1 MTGPGTSAPMPH
13 DQVGINARASTELVS
28 GLADVLRAEE
38 ERLLA
43 CVHCGFCLS
52 ACPTYTRL
60 GDEADSP
67 RGRLYLMRAV
77 AEGRLDPAA
86 PAFRTHIDRC
96 LGCRAC
102 EPVCPSGV
110 PYGFLVERARTVVA
124 RAGGPDPL
132 GRLLLDTFGH
142 RFRAAAAG
150 LGGRLLRAGG
160 LAALLARVL
169 PARLRTARYGLAML
183 AATRP
188 WPLAGSA
195 EAPEAGAGEPTPKR
209 PPAGAPPVARGGLA
223 ADVAVQGERAA
234 ADPHAL
240 AGAYP
245 EGTSLPESTASP
257 RRRPRVALLDGCV
270 QSALFGHVNAAT
282 ARVLRAAG
290 CELVDAPAQRC
301 CGALHAHGGALDD
314 AYALARA
321 NVSAFEHA
329 RIDHVVVN
337 AAGCGAMLKEYGE
350 QLGDDVAYRERAHA
364 LAAKVRDLSE
374 LLLELALPQGAPLP
388 LRVTYDAPCHLHHA
402 QRITRAPLDVLR
414 QIPALELVALPNAEE
429 CCGGAGVY
437 GITHPE
443 LGGRILD
450 DKVDAILGTGAD
462 VVVTPNPGCIMQI
475 GAGLALRGSRI
486 RVLHP
491 VELLDESYRRAGL
504 YG

>member
-1 MTGPGTSAPMPH
+1 VSE
-13 DQVGINARASTELVS
+13 DRA
-28 GLADVLRAEE
+28 GLAAALRNEE
-38 ERLLA
+38 ARLLT

-77 AEGRLDPAA
+77 AENRLDPGA

-110 PYGFLVERARTVVA
+110 PYGFLVERARTVA
-124 RAGGPDPL
+124 AGAGRPDPL
-132 GRLLLDTFGH
+132 GRLLLWTFGH
-142 RFRAAAAG
+142 RFTSALAGWKGRVIRSGGAAG
-150 LGGRLLRAGG
+150 A
-160 LAALLARVL
+160 LARLL
-169 PARLRTARYGLAML
+169 PARFGSVRYGLAML

-188 WPLAGSA
+188 WRDLRQRGDSSGGDAANLGS
-195 EAPEAGAGEPTPKR
+195 TPSAVR
-209 PPAGAPPVARGGLA
+209 PAGRPAVARGGPA
-223 ADVAVQGERAA
+223 ADVEVQRERAL

-245 EGTSLPESTASP
+245 EGTSMPEAD
-257 RRRPRVALLDGCV
+257 RPDSGRVRVALLRGCV
-270 QSALFGHVNAAT
+270 QSALFGHVNRAT
-282 ARVLRAAG
+282 ERVLRAAG
-290 CELVDAPAQRC
+290 CELVSVPTQRC
-301 CGALHAHGGALDD
+301 CGALHAHGGDLEG
-314 AYALARA
+314 AYELARA
-321 NVSAFEHA
+321 NVIAFEA
-329 RIDHVVVN
+329 AEAEYIVVN

-350 QLGDDVAYRERAHA
+350 QLGRDVAYRERAHA
-364 LAAKVRDLSE
+364 LAARVRDLSE
-374 LLLELALPQGAPLP
+374 LLVELELPRGAPVP

-414 QIPALELVALPNAEE
+414 QVPGLELVALPNAEE
-429 CCGGAGVY
+429 CCGGAGIY

-443 LGGRILD
+443 LGGRILA
-450 DKVDAILGTGAD
+450 DKVDAILATGAE

-475 GAGLALRGSRI
+475 GAGLALRGADI

-491 VELLDESYRRAGL
+491 IELLDESYRRAGM
-504 YG
+504 YR